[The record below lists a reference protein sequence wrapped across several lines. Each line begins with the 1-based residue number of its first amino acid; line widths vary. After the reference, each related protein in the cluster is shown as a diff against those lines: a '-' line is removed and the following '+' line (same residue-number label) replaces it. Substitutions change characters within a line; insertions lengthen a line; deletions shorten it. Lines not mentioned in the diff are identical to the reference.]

1 MGYNVTKDPHL
12 IFIGCKAFNRLRED
26 ACREMVDKTK
36 QKIPAIRLE
45 EVQFTSLLQTA
56 KFLFSDCSITW
67 PLHYSS
73 YYLGHILK
81 LDARI
86 DSNIFANRL
95 KCKRFIHNVY
105 GDWHM
110 SFIRLPSCIWGK
122 AQKEMTKRRDML
134 HLRHWGMTADLLFL
148 LNSGLL
154 RHVLHCPK
162 SLCDKGRYQ
171 IVNIVNGCFPHFHL
185 S

>member
-1 MGYNVTKDPHL
+1 LAYSAAVQWYARLGQLPTADGMKDKGQRDDTRCQMGYNVTKDPHL

-36 QKIPAIRLE
+36 QKIQAIRLE

-105 GDWHM
+105 GDWRM

-134 HLRHWGMTADLLFL
+134 HLRH
-148 LNSGLL
+148 
-154 RHVLHCPK
+154 
-162 SLCDKGRYQ
+162 
-171 IVNIVNGCFPHFHL
+171 
-185 S
+185 